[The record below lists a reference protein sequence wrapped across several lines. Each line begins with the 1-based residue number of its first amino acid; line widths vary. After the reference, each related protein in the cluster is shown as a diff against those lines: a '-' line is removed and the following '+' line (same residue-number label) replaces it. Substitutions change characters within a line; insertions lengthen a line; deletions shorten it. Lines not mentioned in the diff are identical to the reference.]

1 MVSSSSRIA
10 SCDVGV
16 VLLSAFDFVVSFLA
30 LFLLLA
36 SPPVAETESLRFL
49 EGDLTPLVDGI
60 VRMFVVVELQHET
73 FFVRLYSRD

>member
-1 MVSSSSRIA
+1 
-10 SCDVGV
+10 VGV
-16 VLLSAFDFVVSFLA
+16 ILLSAFDFVVSFLA
-30 LFLLLA
+30 LFLLLV
-36 SPPVAETESLRFL
+36 SPAAAETESLRFL

>member
-36 SPPVAETESLRFL
+36 SPAAAETESLRFL